1 MKPYKNPA
9 LLLFSFLLLLLY
21 LAMSTFL
28 FSSLPSTALLHKT
41 PNSSPLLCNFSPYPA
56 SFSFSFST
64 KTKPFPLRHF
74 SFTASAVG
82 FQVPTETNCSDATT
96 TAEQLDISK
105 LGISE
110 EIVSALARRGITEL
124 FPIQVPFF
132 RLPLEPKV
140 VEEAFFNC

>member
-9 LLLFSFLLLLLY
+9 LLLFSFLLLLLLLY
-21 LAMSTFL
+21 LAMSIFL

-41 PNSSPLLCNFSPYPA
+41 PNSSPLLCNFSPYPV
-56 SFSFSFST
+56 SFST

-132 RLPLEPKV
+132 RLPLEPKI